1 MNTSC
6 YNLRQCAFRRVAS
19 FAAASL
25 LLAGTLS
32 ERAHA
37 EPSANCFDKGERL
50 FRPVK
55 VVSTTGNVT
64 NAQALVSGRGGYTTL
79 TMENGGIAPMV
90 ILDYGRVVGGLPL
103 FEVSAVSGYAEAA
116 GHLQRG

>member
-1 MNTSC
+1 ML
-6 YNLRQCAFRRVAS
+6 NLPRIAS
-19 FAAASL
+19 I
-25 LLAGTLS
+25 
-32 ERAHA
+32 
-37 EPSANCFDKGERL
+37 KGERL

-90 ILDYGRVVGGLPL
+90 ILDYGRVVGGCRDP
-103 FEVSAVSGYAEAA
+103 
-116 GHLQRG
+116 R